1 MEMLVFLVPMI
12 LIFALIALI
21 AVITT
26 LSNREAV
33 FDERQK
39 AARGL
44 AHRDGFYAV
53 VIAFLLY
60 VAFLLWCDPSKQLS
74 VNLGMTALFC
84 GIYVYFISCILRGAY
99 LPINKN
105 PKKSVVGWIVI
116 AAMYLVLLFTNPRD
130 FFQKGIE
137 SETWV
142 QFLATVEF
150 VLIAVLTLV
159 RMWLDKKENEE

>member
-33 FDERQK
+33 FDERQE

-60 VAFLLWCDPSKQLS
+60 VAFLLWGDPGKQLS
-74 VNLGMTALFC
+74 VNLGTTALFC
-84 GIYVYFISCILRGAY
+84 GIDVYFISCILRGAY

-105 PKKSVVGWIVI
+105 PKTSVVGW
-116 AAMYLVLLFTNPRD
+116 ALLCLMYLVLLFTNPRD
-130 FFQKGIE
+130 FFQKGLE
-137 SETWV
+137 SEVWV
-142 QFLATVEF
+142 LFLATMEF
-150 VLIAVLTLV
+150 ALIAVLSLV
-159 RMWLDKKENEE
+159 RMWMDKKENEE

>member
-99 LPINKN
+99 LPINRN
-105 PKKSVVGWIVI
+105 PQKSVVGWIVI